1 MIRFVIFC
9 FCVVTLLLSVAS
21 EVVKFGGCD
30 ITNDLCEINEVQVE
44 PCKEASKNQACR
56 IKRGKNA
63 GIDVYFTPK
72 FASETLHSQ
81 PYWLALNNTIVMNWY

>member
-1 MIRFVIFC
+1 MKVHLSNNNNDPMIWFE
-9 FCVVTLLLSVAS
+9 CVTGNKNILIIYNVA
-21 EVVKFGGCD
+21 D

-63 GIDVYFTPK
+63 GIDVYFTPSK
-72 FASETLHSQ
+72 F
-81 PYWLALNNTIVMNWY
+81 I